1 MIKLILAFAVSS
13 VIAHMCT
20 SALPFQVGS
29 LIDGYGFSATA
40 AGLVGF
46 FQIGSLA
53 LSMIFFSPLTR
64 RYRPLY
70 VCLVGM
76 IVAAASNLCIFVLP
90 GSLPLICLLAV
101 GIGIG
106 YGLVLTAAVAAA
118 AASAD
123 PDRVYAAGN
132 SGSLM
137 LLIAMLSVLPTA
149 ISIFGSRGTFIAIA
163 LLIIVSM
170 PVLAGFRARAG
181 AAPATVSDSPAWTGI
196 LPLLVIWSLMSFG
209 TGAVWGFAERAG
221 ITLPGVSRA
230 TVGYILSGSVFAG
243 LVGTGLAAVLCN
255 RVDRV
260 RSLAVGLIGAGLA
273 CLLLVATHS
282 VWIFAAAAALYWVT
296 TMYVY
301 VLLLGT
307 AATIDRIGRLG
318 TLGTGC
324 ERLAF
329 AVSAPISGMI
339 ADHASLV
346 WIGVMAAAASAVIAP
361 VFLLPLR
368 GTLRTARPSG
378 PPMLAAGA
386 GSVIP

>member
-1 MIKLILAFAVSS
+1 MLYPHPLCRLHGDAGSPARRHRSICGCLTGTGLLELDRGCGGVPTAMIKLILAFAVSS

-123 PDRVYAAGN
+123 PDRVY
-132 SGSLM
+132 
-137 LLIAMLSVLPTA
+137 
-149 ISIFGSRGTFIAIA
+149 
-163 LLIIVSM
+163 
-170 PVLAGFRARAG
+170 
-181 AAPATVSDSPAWTGI
+181 
-196 LPLLVIWSLMSFG
+196 
-209 TGAVWGFAERAG
+209 
-221 ITLPGVSRA
+221 
-230 TVGYILSGSVFAG
+230 
-243 LVGTGLAAVLCN
+243 
-255 RVDRV
+255 
-260 RSLAVGLIGAGLA
+260 
-273 CLLLVATHS
+273 
-282 VWIFAAAAALYWVT
+282 
-296 TMYVY
+296 
-301 VLLLGT
+301 
-307 AATIDRIGRLG
+307 
-318 TLGTGC
+318 
-324 ERLAF
+324 
-329 AVSAPISGMI
+329 
-339 ADHASLV
+339 
-346 WIGVMAAAASAVIAP
+346 
-361 VFLLPLR
+361 
-368 GTLRTARPSG
+368 
-378 PPMLAAGA
+378 
-386 GSVIP
+386 

>member
-1 MIKLILAFAVSS
+1 VIKLILAFAVSS

-29 LIDGYGFSATA
+29 LIDGYGFSATG

-64 RYRPLY
+64 RYRPLP
-70 VCLVGM
+70 VCLIGM
-76 IVAAASNLCIFVLP
+76 VVAATCNLCIFVLP

-132 SGSLM
+132 SGALV
-137 LLIAMLSVLPTA
+137 LLIAMLSVLPAA
-149 ISIFGSRGTFIAIA
+149 ISIFGSRGTFIAIG

-181 AAPATVSDSPAWTGI
+181 AAPAAVPVSAPWVGV

-221 ITLPGVSRA
+221 IALPDVSRA

-243 LVGTGLAAVLCN
+243 LLGTGLAAVLCN
-255 RVDRV
+255 RIDRV
-260 RSLAVGLIGAGLA
+260 GALAVGLIGAGIA
-273 CLLLVATHS
+273 CLLLVATRN
-282 VWIFAAAAALYWVT
+282 VWVFGAAAGLYWVT
-296 TMYVY
+296 TMFVY

-307 AATIDRIGRLG
+307 AASMDRIGRLG

-329 AVSAPISGMI
+329 ALSAPISGMI
-339 ADHASLV
+339 ADHGSLV

-361 VFLLPLR
+361 LFLVSLR
-368 GTLRTARPSG
+368 RTLRFA
-378 PPMLAAGA
+378 A
-386 GSVIP
+386 GSVSS

>member
-1 MIKLILAFAVSS
+1 MIKLILAYAVSS

-64 RYRPLY
+64 RYRPLP
-70 VCLVGM
+70 VCLAGM
-76 IVAAASNLCIFVLP
+76 VLAAACNVGIFLLP

-118 AASAD
+118 AASPH
-123 PDRVYAAGN
+123 PDAIYAAGN
-132 SGSLM
+132 SGALV
-137 LLIAMLSVLPTA
+137 LLIAMLSVLPAA
-149 ISIFGSRGTFIAIA
+149 ISLFGSRGTFIAIA

-170 PVLAGFRARAG
+170 PVLAGFRARTG
-181 AAPATVSDSPAWTGI
+181 AAAETVAVPARWVGV
-196 LPLLVIWSLMSFG
+196 LPLLAIWSLMSFG

-221 ITLPGVSRA
+221 IALPDVSRA

-243 LVGTGLAAVLCN
+243 LLGTGLAALLCDRLN
-255 RVDRV
+255 RVTA
-260 RSLAVGLIGAGLA
+260 LGIGLIGAGLA
-273 CLLLVATHS
+273 CLLLVATRS
-282 VWIFAAAAALYWVT
+282 IWVFAAAAALYWVT
-296 TMYVY
+296 TMFVY
-301 VLLLGT
+301 VLLLG
-307 AATIDRIGRLG
+307 AAAAIDRAGRLG

-329 AVSAPISGMI
+329 AISAPISGLI
-339 ADHASLV
+339 ADHGSLL
-346 WIGVMAAAASAVIAP
+346 WIGVMAAAASALIAP
-361 VFLLPLR
+361 LFLLPLAR
-368 GTLRTARPSG
+368 TLRV
-378 PPMLAAGA
+378 AAAHPELLPATGV
-386 GSVIP
+386 GSVSP

>member
-53 LSMIFFSPLTR
+53 LSMIFFSPLMR
-64 RYRPLY
+64 RYRPLP
-70 VCLVGM
+70 VCLTGM
-76 IVAAASNLCIFVLP
+76 VVAAASNLCIFVLP
-90 GSLPLICLLAV
+90 GSLPLVCMLAV

-132 SGSLM
+132 SGSLV

-149 ISIFGSRGTFIAIA
+149 ISTFGSRGTFIAIA

-170 PVLAGFRARAG
+170 PVLAGFRART
-181 AAPATVSDSPAWTGI
+181 AATPGITAVSAPRVGT

-221 ITLPGVSRA
+221 IALPDVSRA

-243 LVGTGLAAVLCN
+243 LLGTGLAAVLCN
-255 RVDRV
+255 RLDRV
-260 RSLAVGLIGAGLA
+260 TSLAVGLIGAGIA
-273 CLLLVATHS
+273 CLLLVATRN
-282 VWIFAAAAALYWVT
+282 VWLFGAAAALYWVS
-296 TMYVY
+296 TMFVY

-307 AATIDRIGRLG
+307 AAAMDRVGRLG

-329 AVSAPISGMI
+329 AVAAPISGMI
-339 ADHASLV
+339 ADHGSLV

-361 VFLLPLR
+361 LFLVPLS
-368 GTLRTARPSG
+368 RTMRV
-378 PPMLAAGA
+378 AAGA
-386 GSVIP
+386 LSS